1 MIEEENIE
9 AIVPAQEKE
18 SVTAMVEPEQNQP
31 MEEEV
36 DVMIDEGT
44 DQEAMQEEE
53 TEEDFYTN
61 IADEMDDS
69 ELTELSGQLVS
80 DYKKDK
86 ESRGDW
92 EKSYVSGLDLLG
104 FKYSE
109 EGQPFRGASG
119 VTHPL
124 LSESVTQ
131 FQAQAYKELLPPE
144 GPVKTM
150 VVGDTN
156 MEKQAQAQR
165 VKEFMNYMITTKME
179 EYTTK
184 TA

>member
-1 MIEEENIE
+1 MIEEEKIE
-9 AIVPAQEKE
+9 AVVPAQEQE
-18 SVTAMVEPEQNQP
+18 SVVATVEPKQDQP

-36 DVMIDEGT
+36 DVLIDEGT
-44 DQEAMQEEE
+44 DQEAMEQEEE
-53 TEEDFYTN
+53 QEENFYTN
-61 IADEMDDS
+61 IADEMSDR
-69 ELTELSGQLVS
+69 ELAQLSGQLIS

-104 FKYSE
+104 FKYTE

-131 FQAQAYKELLPPE
+131 FQAQA
-144 GPVKTM
+144 
-150 VVGDTN
+150 
-156 MEKQAQAQR
+156 
-165 VKEFMNYMITTKME
+165 
-179 EYTTK
+179 
-184 TA
+184 